1 MWYSHHG
8 RHARAKPRYGRIG
21 VGVLAALAMLIPG
34 AAYADAGFDNA
45 SWQGCYNAQA
55 AKDSGASFSI
65 TKITEGTNY
74 VNPAADCQLQAN
86 RAAGLR
92 IGAYGYAR
100 PEYGNSPEAE
110 ADFFNAQSNARGL
123 VHAGVIPF
131 LDWEPPASQRGN
143 TEWAKRWLDRVA
155 SYWGTKPIIYMSA
168 STISAGDWRSVAG
181 ADYGLWVAGYPRG
194 YAGERLRDPGAPPYS
209 VAPWAFAAA
218 WQYSSSGHVP
228 GVGTAVDVNWFYG
241 DAGTWARYANAPV
254 GTQPNPVTPSPTPQ
268 QGAPVGDAN
277 SIATAVIRG
286 DYGNDPQRHALLG
299 NRYDE
304 VMAVVNERLRGGSG
318 GGTGSGVYVVR
329 PGDCL
334 SSVFGGSWPTVA
346 RLNGIP
352 APYVIRPGQRLV
364 TGNGGGNGGGRTVIV
379 RPGDTLSGIA
389 ARLGIPQGQL
399 HGYRSG
405 NPNLIY
411 QGEALSY

>member
-1 MWYSHHG
+1 MRLSHA
-8 RHARAKPRYGRIG
+8 RHARAKPRYARIG
-21 VGVLAALAMLIPG
+21 IGVLAVLAMLTPG
-34 AAYADAGFDNA
+34 VAYADAGFDNA

-55 AKDSGASFSI
+55 ARASGASFSI
-65 TKITEGTNY
+65 TKITEGTHY

-110 ADFFNAQSNARGL
+110 ADFFNAQARARGL

-143 TEWAKRWLDRVA
+143 TAWAKRWLDRVA

-168 STISAGDWRSVAG
+168 STISAGDWRAVAG

-194 YAGERLRDPGAPPYS
+194 YQGERLRDPGAPPYS
-209 VAPWAFAAA
+209 VAPWPFAAA
-218 WQYSSSGHVP
+218 WQYSSTGHVP
-228 GVGTAVDVNWFYG
+228 GVGTAVDVNWWYG
-241 DAGTWARYANAPV
+241 DAGTWAKYANAPI
-254 GTQPNPVTPSPTPQ
+254 GTQPNPVSPSPTPA

-277 SIATAVIRG
+277 TIATAVIRG

-304 VMAVVNERLRGGSG
+304 VMAVVNERLRGHG

-329 PGDCL
+329 PGDSL
-334 SSVFGGSWPTVA
+334 SAVFGGSWPTVA
-346 RLNGIP
+346 RINGLR
-352 APYVIRPGQRLV
+352 APYTIYPGQRLS
-364 TGNGGGNGGGRTVIV
+364 TGGGHGGGRSVTV
-379 RPGDTLSGIA
+379 RRGDTLSGIA
-389 ARLGIPQGQL
+389 ARLGIPQSRL

-405 NPNLIY
+405 NPGLIHP
-411 QGEALSY
+411 GEVLSY

>member
-1 MWYSHHG
+1 MRLSHA
-8 RHARAKPRYGRIG
+8 RHARAKPRYARIG
-21 VGVLAALAMLIPG
+21 IGVLAALAMLTPG
-34 AAYADAGFDNA
+34 VAWADAGFDNA

-55 AKDSGASFSI
+55 ARDSGASFSI
-65 TKITEGTNY
+65 TKITEGTGY
-74 VNPAADCQLQAN
+74 VNPAADCQLAAN

-92 IGAYGYAR
+92 MGAYAYAR

-110 ADFFNAQSNARGL
+110 ADHFNAQANARGL

-131 LDWEPPASQRGN
+131 LDWEPPAPHNRD
-143 TEWAKRWLDRVA
+143 TDWAKRWLDRVSA
-155 SYWGTKPIIYMSA
+155 YWGTKPIIYMQA
-168 STISAGDWRSVAG
+168 SNITAGDWRAVAG

-194 YAGERLRDPGAPPYS
+194 YQGERLRDPGAPPYS
-209 VAPWAFAAA
+209 VAPWPFAAA

-241 DAGTWARYANAPV
+241 DAATWAKYANAPV
-254 GTQPNPVTPSPTPQ
+254 GTQPNPVSPSPTPA

-277 SIATAVIRG
+277 TIATAVIRG

-299 NRYDE
+299 DRYAE
-304 VMAVVNERLRGGSG
+304 VMAVVNERLRGNSG

-334 SSVFGGSWPTVA
+334 SAVFGGSWPTVA
-346 RLNGIP
+346 RINGLR
-352 APYVIRPGQRLV
+352 APYTIYPGQRLS
-364 TGNGGGNGGGRTVIV
+364 TGGGHGGGRSVTV
-379 RPGDTLSGIA
+379 RRGDTLSGIA
-389 ARLGIPQGQL
+389 ARLGIPQGQI

-405 NPNLIY
+405 NPGLIY
-411 QGEALSY
+411 PGETLNY

>member
-65 TKITEGTNY
+65 TKITEGTYY
-74 VNPAADCQLQAN
+74 VNPSAGCQLQAN

-110 ADFFNAQSNARGL
+110 ADFFNTQSQARGL

-168 STISAGDWRSVAG
+168 STISAGDWRNVAG

-209 VAPWAFAAA
+209 VAPWTFAAA

-277 SIATAVIRG
+277 SIAAAVIRG

-299 NRYDE
+299 NLYDE

-318 GGTGSGVYVVR
+318 GGVYVVR

-334 SSVFGGSWPTVA
+334 SAVFGGSWPTVA
-346 RLNGIP
+346 RINGIR
-352 APYVIRPGQRLV
+352 APYTIYPGQRLS
-364 TGNGGGNGGGRTVIV
+364 TGGGNGGGAGRSVTV

-389 ARLGIPQGQL
+389 SRLGIPQGRF

-405 NPNLIY
+405 NPSLIY
-411 QGEALSY
+411 PGEVLSY

>member
-1 MWYSHHG
+1 MWYSHHA
-8 RHARAKPRYGRIG
+8 RHARAKPRYARIG
-21 VGVLAALAMLIPG
+21 IGVLAALAMLTPG
-34 AAYADAGFDNA
+34 AAWADAGFDNA

-55 AKDSGASFSI
+55 ARASGASFSI
-65 TKITEGTNY
+65 TKITEGADY

-100 PEYGNSPEAE
+100 PEKGNSPEAE
-110 ADFFNAQSNARGL
+110 ADFFNAQAQARGL

-131 LDWEPPASQRGN
+131 LDWEPPAPHNRDTG
-143 TEWAKRWLDRVA
+143 WAKRWLDRVA
-155 SYWGTKPIIYMSA
+155 AYWGTKPIIYMQA
-168 STISAGDWRSVAG
+168 SNVTAGDWRGVAG

-194 YAGERLRDPGAPPYS
+194 YQGERLRDPGAPPYS
-209 VAPWAFAAA
+209 VAPWPFAAA
-218 WQYSSSGHVP
+218 WQYSSTGHVP

-241 DAGTWARYANAPV
+241 DAATWAKYANAPV
-254 GTQPNPVTPSPTPQ
+254 GTQPNPVTPSPTPA

-299 NRYDE
+299 DRYAE
-304 VMAVVNERLRGGSG
+304 VMAVVNERLRGGS

-334 SSVFGGSWPTVA
+334 SAVFGGSWPVVA
-346 RLNGIP
+346 RINGIR
-352 APYVIRPGQRLV
+352 APYTIYPGQRLA
-364 TGNGGGNGGGRTVIV
+364 TGGGHGGGRSVTV
-379 RPGDTLSGIA
+379 RRGDTLSGIA
-389 ARLGIPQGQL
+389 ARLGIPQGQI

-405 NPNLIY
+405 NPGLIY
-411 QGEALSY
+411 PGEVLSY

>member
-1 MWYSHHG
+1 MRLSHA
-8 RHARAKPRYGRIG
+8 RHARAKPRYARIG
-21 VGVLAALAMLIPG
+21 IGVLAALAMLTPG
-34 AAYADAGFDNA
+34 VAYADAGFDNA

-55 AKDSGASFSI
+55 ARASGASFSI
-65 TKITEGTNY
+65 TKITEGTGY

-110 ADFFNAQSNARGL
+110 ADFFNAQANARGL

-143 TEWAKRWLDRVA
+143 TAWAKRWLDRVSA
-155 SYWGTKPIIYMSA
+155 YWGTKPIIYMQA
-168 STISAGDWRSVAG
+168 SNITAGDWRAVAE

-194 YAGERLRDPGAPPYS
+194 YQGERLRDPGAPPYS
-209 VAPWAFAAA
+209 VAPWPFAAA

-228 GVGTAVDVNWFYG
+228 GVGNAVDVNWFYG
-241 DAGTWARYANAPV
+241 DAATWAKYANAPV
-254 GTQPNPVTPSPTPQ
+254 GTQPNPVTPSPTPA

-277 SIATAVIRG
+277 TIATAVIRG

-299 NRYDE
+299 NRYAE

-329 PGDCL
+329 PGDCM
-334 SSVFGGSWPTVA
+334 SAVFGGSWPTVA
-346 RLNGIP
+346 QLNGIRP
-352 APYVIRPGQRLV
+352 PYTIYPGQRLA
-364 TGNGGGNGGGRTVIV
+364 TGGGHGGGRSVTV
-379 RPGDTLSGIA
+379 RRGDTLSGIA
-389 ARLGIPQGQL
+389 ARLGIPQGQI

-405 NPNLIY
+405 NPGLIY
-411 QGEALSY
+411 PGETLNY

>member
-1 MWYSHHG
+1 MRLSHA
-8 RHARAKPRYGRIG
+8 RHARAKPRYARIG
-21 VGVLAALAMLIPG
+21 IGVLAVLAMLTPG
-34 AAYADAGFDNA
+34 VAYADAGFDNA

-55 AKDSGASFSI
+55 ARDSGASFSI
-65 TKITEGTNY
+65 TKITEGTDY

-110 ADFFNAQSNARGL
+110 ADFFNAQANARGL

-143 TEWAKRWLDRVA
+143 TAWAKRWLDRVA

-168 STISAGDWRSVAG
+168 STISAGDWRAVAG

-194 YAGERLRDPGAPPYS
+194 YQGERLRDPGAPPYS
-209 VAPWAFAAA
+209 VAPWPFAAA
-218 WQYSSSGHVP
+218 WQYSSTGHVP
-228 GVGTAVDVNWFYG
+228 GVGNAVDVNWWYG
-241 DAGTWARYANAPV
+241 DAGTWAKYANAPI
-254 GTQPNPVTPSPTPQ
+254 GTQPNPVSPSPTPA

-277 SIATAVIRG
+277 TIATAVIRG

-304 VMAVVNERLRGGSG
+304 VMAVVNERLRGHGS
-318 GGTGSGVYVVR
+318 GTGSGVYVVR
-329 PGDCL
+329 PGDSL
-334 SSVFGGSWPTVA
+334 SAVFGGSWPTVA
-346 RLNGIP
+346 RINGLR
-352 APYVIRPGQRLV
+352 APYTIYPGQRLS
-364 TGNGGGNGGGRTVIV
+364 TGGGHGGGRSVTV

-389 ARLGIPQGQL
+389 ARLGIPQSRL

-405 NPNLIY
+405 NPGLIY
-411 QGEALSY
+411 PGETLNY

>member
-1 MWYSHHG
+1 MRLSHA
-8 RHARAKPRYGRIG
+8 RHARAKPRYARIG
-21 VGVLAALAMLIPG
+21 IGVVAALAMLTPG
-34 AAYADAGFDNA
+34 VAWADAGFDNA
-45 SWQGCYNAQA
+45 SYQGCYNAQA
-55 AKDSGASFSI
+55 ARASGASFSI
-65 TKITEGTNY
+65 TKITEGTHY

-100 PEYGNSPEAE
+100 PEKGNSPEAE
-110 ADFFNAQSNARGL
+110 ADFFNAQAQARGL

-131 LDWEPPASQRGN
+131 LDWEPPAPHNRDTN
-143 TEWAKRWLDRVA
+143 WAKRWLDRVSA
-155 SYWGTKPIIYMSA
+155 YWGTKPIIYMQA
-168 STISAGDWRSVAG
+168 SNVTAGDWRAVAG

-194 YAGERLRDPGAPPYS
+194 YQGERLRDPGAPPYS
-209 VAPWAFAAA
+209 VAPWPFAAA

-228 GVGTAVDVNWFYG
+228 GVGNAVDVNWWYG
-241 DAGTWARYANAPV
+241 DAGTWAKYANAPV
-254 GTQPNPVTPSPTPQ
+254 GTQPNPVSPSPTPA

-286 DYGNDPQRHALLG
+286 EYGNDPQRHALLG
-299 NRYDE
+299 DRYDE

-334 SSVFGGSWPTVA
+334 SAVFGGSWPVVA
-346 RLNGIP
+346 RLNGIR
-352 APYVIRPGQRLV
+352 APYTIYPGQRLS
-364 TGNGGGNGGGRTVIV
+364 TGGGHGGGRSVTV
-379 RPGDTLSGIA
+379 RRGDTLSGIA
-389 ARLGIPQGQL
+389 ARLGIPQGQI

-405 NPNLIY
+405 NPDLIY
-411 QGEALSY
+411 PGEVLSY